1 MSHRMIDT
9 TTVSP
14 ISRTRFERLRTSL
27 SVVAAPIALLVLGSA
42 STWLYFWGRD
52 LHRFTQWIAAYIGLF
67 VGQLALYALA
77 WYAVQRW
84 SAGSSRVAKW
94 MTIALVI
101 IFAAAYRG
109 VLVPQRPYLS
119 SDVYRYVW
127 DGRVQA
133 AGMNPYRYVPEAPEL
148 VDLRDG
154 TIYPNVN
161 REDRSWLS
169 PYPPVAQIIFFAV
182 ARIRPLNVTAF
193 KAAISSFD
201 LITVLLLMLV
211 LARSGLDPARAI
223 IFAWHPLSVF
233 ESAHSGHIE
242 AVYITFL
249 VLALFAWSKR
259 RSFLTG
265 ASLGLATMVKLYPA
279 LLLPVFI
286 VATRQGMND
295 DRTWPDS
302 SVVAR
307 FSQSIRGLLHKSNIM
322 ILAAFVVTIVVAY
335 APYLSAGGN
344 MFAFLRGYVEEEGFV
359 NNGARYFLLEA
370 FRKVVPIPTDMFLVV
385 AAVFLVAVAVWWLL
399 RVKLDARDVGRG
411 AIALIGT
418 YLMLT
423 TPRYAWYYVWLI
435 PFLCFAP
442 RLGWLYLSSA
452 ATLLYLV
459 WYTPLVYPGI
469 PFWLGAAIFGLAMA
483 MLAWDLLGERYR
495 ASPADRDRAAYSTVK
510 SISCLIVAFLSFFL
524 TASFIVNSSV

>member
-1 MSHRMIDT
+1 MIDT

-169 PYPPVAQIIFFAV
+169 PYPPVAQIVFFAV

-242 AVYITFL
+242 AVYIAF
-249 VLALFAWSKR
+249 LALALLTWSQR
-259 RSFLTG
+259 RNALTG
-265 ASLGLATMVKLYPA
+265 VALALATLVKFYPV
-279 LLLPVFI
+279 LLLPIFLLTKRDQPRLDDLGVAGTNTESERHLAFFDKHSLSMLGAFAGTIAAAYLPYISAGRNLFGFLHAYGAEEGFIESGSRYLLLAILRELIAVPTFIFLIVAGALFI
-286 VATRQGMND
+286 VAVLRWLMQERVNAVD
-295 DRTWPDS
+295 
-302 SVVAR
+302 VAR
-307 FSQSIRGLLHKSNIM
+307 GATSIIGL
-322 ILAAFVVTIVVAY
+322 
-335 APYLSAGGN
+335 
-344 MFAFLRGYVEEEGFV
+344 
-359 NNGARYFLLEA
+359 YFL
-370 FRKVVPIPTDMFLVV
+370 I
-385 AAVFLVAVAVWWLL
+385 
-399 RVKLDARDVGRG
+399 
-411 AIALIGT
+411 
-418 YLMLT
+418 T
-423 TPRYAWYYVWLI
+423 TPRYSWYYVWII
-435 PFLCFAP
+435 PFLCLAP
-442 RLGWLYLSSA
+442 SIGWLYLTCASV
-452 ATLLYLV
+452 LLYLV
-459 WYTPLVYPGI
+459 WYTPLFYPGI
-469 PFWLGAAIFGLAMA
+469 PLWLGLCIFVPSLGW
-483 MLAWDLLGERYR
+483 LAWDYHRLRGVIPKGRTEILLQ
-495 ASPADRDRAAYSTVK
+495 
-510 SISCLIVAFLSFFL
+510 
-524 TASFIVNSSV
+524 